1 MAEEVK
7 NILTSLKQG
16 QNSVPDTQALR
27 ARLTELEQMAND
39 KEKACQEL
47 ERSLQVCNTHLFYLM
62 FDCEEIIV
70 FLI

>member
-39 KEKACQEL
+39 KEKACKEL
-47 ERSLQVCNTHLFYLM
+47 ERSLQVCNTNLLLM
-62 FDCEEIIV
+62 FDCEVYE
-70 FLI
+70 